1 MKLKN
6 YLLRTLLLCV
16 LMLTG
21 SGKLWA
27 DETIFST
34 NLKGKGLNV
43 AAGTTDGTI
52 ASDIATFS
60 GGSMYVINNETAEKT
75 FIVKKSAYDG
85 SSNKEHWTFQIT
97 GSKTFFKVVLNK
109 PLQAGDVINVV
120 LTSNKNTVTDVNKI
134 NKGLWFSI
142 SNPRPSAAPST
153 EILVAPKSKNEDW
166 VNADPYTI
174 KASDDI
180 CGKTTFYI
188 YRATGTTTNFNSLTI
203 TRTVADN
210 RQESSVSFGETKSAT
225 VDKAEQTTFQLPTP
239 TTTPSGVSLSY
250 ESSNTAVATV
260 NNAGLVTLVAMGT
273 AEITAKFAGNNDY
286 KPSSDKFT
294 LTVEDSNFK
303 IFENAGGEGNITN
316 SGIVTVT
323 HKVWDFTNWS
333 EATINNLKADA
344 ATSASKGWSDIE
356 KAANVNDPTKAVEGY
371 FWSVADATVGGE
383 LTANGT
389 VIEELK
395 GLAFHNAYSTARSLS
410 IINLSNMKCL
420 WLGGSKKSCFTIKN
434 VKVGSQLTME
444 VESHKTSEAR
454 GVQLYYNSVADGN
467 KIGAAFTPTTKASN
481 TWTVTGPSG
490 AETVD
495 VIVQNTNGCHIY
507 TIEADIAEAKT
518 TKLQMKTGIVVAAGY
533 KTTFG
538 NGAIGLTFGK
548 EGDNDFAAA
557 TANTNVSGYVAST
570 GGNGGYSNGS
580 GTSYTFEPEYP
591 GTLEVGVVLNA
602 NKAFYIEEDGTPLA
616 DYNGITVDAKYYGT
630 YTINV
635 MGGKTYKFYAAGSGL
650 GFYGFEYKANVAA
663 NIAEFKALADGT
675 TAVLTLTDAKITALA
690 SAGKVIIEDASG
702 AMMLDCTGSTL
713 SNLTVGQTCNGRLT
727 VKRTADGGEVVS
739 VVNNNFATAAGT
751 ATPTNMDNAVATLGS
766 NANLMRYVTLTNLTI
781 SRKYNGETFT
791 SVGGFDCIIVN
802 KSGQRFQ
809 ASGIGADFKGWLD
822 TQSDPITGFDPA
834 VDANDYVKIAS
845 LSGILINGD
854 KEGLYLIVPTKESD
868 VVWGAD
874 QTINQVSIAEF
885 KQLAQ
890 EEEAIISE
898 GTAWITFND
907 GNSLYVQNGTNAI
920 KVNSNDNL
928 QPSALSQLKI
938 TASLDKEAADAPI
951 ANGIM
956 MSFSDGS
963 GDFVTP
969 RYTDVADVKS
979 DNLIHAMVRIGR
991 SDYVNG
997 TLVTGNNSIK
1007 VVDKFQKGIDI
1018 PDALAYIVGI
1028 IGKNGTNYEFY
1039 PVHEDSLRQYAPDNY
1054 EYKVGDVQD
1063 SIMGEYGKKVVTET
1077 IAADEMRIV
1086 MGAVMTAAEDMP
1098 VSKEAATVSAGT
1110 NKEKEFTHKAEASS
1124 LAFDATRTGTL
1135 TLYIKKQAKQKLT
1148 VSEDGKALQGM
1159 TDFEQTVDSIEI
1171 AVEAGKQYAVETQ
1184 QQPIVLRGFTFRDA
1198 DPDAMCIARNI
1209 ALFKS
1214 LYKAYLNV
1222 PVLAQLNLTDAIVT
1236 YIKSDHV
1243 FVEDASGA
1251 IAFYQ
1256 TGIQFY
1262 KNQRLNGYI
1271 IGKSAEDK
1279 LLPLLKRTS
1288 KTGYGNFKVAKDSA
1302 ASTVVTVADMQ
1313 QKKNL
1318 ERFVKLENVMLQK
1331 DQRGFKILVDTLSG
1345 ESVLV
1350 RDNFG
1355 VFYELNDTVQ
1365 SIEGIVGIDF
1375 DGSHY
1380 MWPTSKD
1387 GVVSTK
1393 TIAPEPE
1400 PEPEPEGVETVTA
1413 TLSLNG
1419 KAVAD
1424 PENFFV
1430 VEGTYNAKFKD
1441 ASYGGVDYVSGLKL
1455 DSKGKV
1461 SFTTPEGVT
1470 ATVTIVQSTWSD
1482 KAIKFDGN
1490 DLAVAD
1496 ATAGTGYR
1504 VYTFTVEGGEHSIGK
1519 GSGESGIFFVKVEYQ
1534 QEIVEQREPE
1544 TWDFQELCMKLGKGG
1559 PWAVNDGGDA
1569 GFTVGDAT
1577 MHFLGDYTDQ
1587 GFEWNKHIAYEYV
1600 ADRGKF
1606 TMRNRNNKKD
1616 KNCGMFSWDF
1626 AHYVSLPDLK
1636 KGDQV
1641 TITVLAG
1648 DVKFVSD
1655 NVEGAAAGDKVV
1667 SDNTYT
1673 IKGDGAQRLDI
1684 QMAAATLIAK
1694 IVIEPAG
1701 VEVIPTIAIDKQTLA
1716 LIPEATM
1723 KLTATST
1730 PAAAKKQWKS
1740 DNEAVATIAEDGTV
1754 TAVSAGTAKIICYWQ
1769 SEQSSKTSGDTC
1781 VVTVADVDLSEYV
1794 AVKTYDFK
1802 AMEATT
1808 LEIGTEAAGKIW
1820 NAANNVNNSVFFCT
1834 NAGLE
1839 DIAIQVVMGSDNK
1852 GWTINENGFFLGT
1865 GAGRCAAIG
1874 NVKTGQIVEI
1884 IYTGDAFY
1892 TTSADDGIEKT
1903 ALNEG
1908 VGRAIYKA
1916 DADGMLGF
1924 ELIKGNAVEKIVVY
1938 DQAGVTAI
1946 GTAKAAALQGTVYS
1960 LSGQKIADSAKGLK
1974 PGFYIIGGRKVV
1986 VK

>member
-6 YLLRTLLLCV
+6 YLLRTLLFCV
-16 LMLTG
+16 TMLTG
-21 SGKLWA
+21 GGQLWAETTILSFNSGTLTGASASYAGTGTLDGGNKYKFGNSDSSAGTNYVQLTLTSGTFQTGDAISIQYYANSSGKNVNPGLFFGTLSGTTFTVK
-27 DETIFST
+27 ET
-34 NLKGKGLNV
+34 LQ
-43 AAGTTDGTI
+43 AGTTSNVSSSP
-52 ASDIATFS
+52 ASANLVVGANGNGSNVLRLTRYS
-60 GGSMYVINNETAEKT
+60 GN
-75 FIVKKSAYDG
+75 
-85 SSNKEHWTFQIT
+85 T
-97 GSKTFFKVVLNK
+97 GL
-109 PLQAGDVINVV
+109 
-120 LTSNKNTVTDVNKI
+120 
-134 NKGLWFSI
+134 
-142 SNPRPSAAPST
+142 
-153 EILVAPKSKNEDW
+153 
-166 VNADPYTI
+166 YI
-174 KASDDI
+174 K
-180 CGKTTFYI
+180 
-188 YRATGTTTNFNSLTI
+188 SLTI
-203 TRTVADN
+203 TRAGGGDSNKQNSSLTFATTSGSADIN
-210 RQESSVSFGETKSAT
+210 DGTSFTLPTLTKTPANAT
-225 VDKAEQTTFQLPTP
+225 VT
-239 TTTPSGVSLSY
+239 Y
-250 ESSNTAVATV
+250 ESSNTNVAEVNANTGAVTMKKK
-260 NNAGLVTLVAMGT
+260 GKT
-273 AEITAKFAGNNDY
+273 EITASFAGDANY
-286 KPSSDKFT
+286 KPSSTKFT
-294 LTVEDSNFK
+294 LTVADRTAVFEPNNLYVLKEYDFTNMENTTLVLGTNVGK
-303 IFENAGGEGNITN
+303 IWNQANNKTNDVFRCTN
-316 SGIVTVT
+316 SGLESLAIQAAYDSD
-323 HKVWDFTNWS
+323 KRGFKIEKGPGKGLLEGSKAGRCAAICD
-333 EATINNLKADA
+333 LKA
-344 ATSASKGWSDIE
+344 GQVIE
-356 KAANVNDPTKAVEGY
+356 FFHSSGFEFFTKSEGEDDGAQKTEL
-371 FWSVADATVGGE
+371 VADSCHHVYRLEADGMVGFE
-383 LTANGT
+383 LTKGKYVYSV
-389 VIEELK
+389 VIYTPDADDVEE
-395 GLAFHNAYSTARSLS
+395 
-410 IINLSNMKCL
+410 NLDAQWLVRPNVGFVSGEVRNFGSMK
-420 WLGGSKKSCFTIKN
+420 
-434 VKVGSQLTME
+434 LT
-444 VESHKTSEAR
+444 
-454 GVQLYYNSVADGN
+454 
-467 KIGAAFTPTTKASN
+467 IGATGGADFGVGKDAF
-481 TWTVTGPSG
+481 SG
-490 AETVD
+490 
-495 VIVQNTNGCHIY
+495 NS
-507 TIEADIAEAKT
+507 
-518 TKLQMKTGIVVAAGY
+518 L
-533 KTTFG
+533 
-538 NGAIGLTFGK
+538 
-548 EGDNDFAAA
+548 
-557 TANTNVSGYVAST
+557 VSGYSAYT
-570 GGNGGYSNGS
+570 EGNGSNGES
-580 GTSYTFEPEYP
+580 ATGTFFTFEPQYSGKIE
-591 GTLEVGVVLNA
+591 TAVILNA
-602 NKAFYIEEDGTPLA
+602 NKAFYIEEDGTPLSNF
-616 DYNGITVDAKYYGT
+616 NGIKVSDKKYGT
-630 YTINV
+630 YAFNV
-635 MGGKTYKFYAAGSGL
+635 VGGKTYKMYAAGTKL
-650 GFYGFEYKANVAA
+650 GFYGFKYAVNTADDIAA
-663 NIAEFKALADGT
+663 FNALANGT
-675 TAVLTLTDAKITALA
+675 EAILTLTDAKITALA

-854 KEGLYLIVPTKESD
+854 KEGFYLIVPTKESD

-874 QTINQVSIAEF
+874 QTLNEVTIGGF

-890 EEEAIISE
+890 EEKARIQEAN
-898 GTAWITFND
+898 AWITFVD
-907 GNSLYVQNGTNAI
+907 GQNYYLQNNNKQAIIVNYGDYSHAWIKAGHYMSNYAFEGT
-920 KVNSNDNL
+920 
-928 QPSALSQLKI
+928 
-938 TASLDKEAADAPI
+938 LDKACDDAPV
-951 ANGIM
+951 AVFTAPKQMTVGIN
-956 MSFSDGS
+956 SP
-963 GDFVTP
+963 FVTP

-1159 TDFEQTVDSIEI
+1159 TDFEQAVDSIEI

-1393 TIAPEPE
+1393 TIVPEPE

-1430 VEGTYNAKFKD
+1430 VAGTYNAKFKD

-1455 DSKGKV
+1455 DSQGKV

-1490 DLAVAD
+1490 NLAVAD

-1667 SDNTYT
+1667 SDNAYT

-1701 VEVIPTIAIDKQTLA
+1701 VEVIPTVAIDKQTLA
-1716 LIPEATM
+1716 LIPQATI

-1839 DIAIQVVMGSDNK
+1839 DIAIQAVMGSDNK

-1938 DQAGVTAI
+1938 DLAGVTAI
-1946 GTAKAAALQGTVYS
+1946 GTAKAAALQGIVYS

>member
-6 YLLRTLLLCV
+6 YLLRTLLFCV
-16 LMLTG
+16 TVLTG
-21 SGKLWA
+21 GGQLWA
-27 DETIFST
+27 DTTIYSWQSPSGT
-34 NLKGKGLNV
+34 VQESGGTASADDGVLNQK
-43 AAGTTDGTI
+43 TGTI
-52 ASDIATFS
+52 AGNIYTMKLAGKSSDLTSGTVTITLTSSLQEGDIIKVSGFQSKNATDKVVTLWI
-60 GGSMYVINNETAEKT
+60 GYYNGNTKKGETADDKNWVNLYNGTQYANASAPET
-75 FIVKKSAYDG
+75 KSYQVSSTEAG
-85 SSNKEHWTFQIT
+85 SNIIKLTRNSAQTNLWI
-97 GSKTFFKVVLNK
+97 SKVE
-109 PLQAGDVINVV
+109 I
-120 LTSNKNTVTDVNKI
+120 I
-134 NKGLWFSI
+134 
-142 SNPRPSAAPST
+142 RPSADT
-153 EILVAPKSKNEDW
+153 
-166 VNADPYTI
+166 
-174 KASDDI
+174 
-180 CGKTTFYI
+180 
-188 YRATGTTTNFNSLTI
+188 RAESSLTFA
-203 TRTVADN
+203 TTSGSADIN
-210 RQESSVSFGETKSAT
+210 DGTSFTLPTLTKTPANAT
-225 VDKAEQTTFQLPTP
+225 VT
-239 TTTPSGVSLSY
+239 Y
-250 ESSNTAVATV
+250 ESSNTNVAEVNANTGAVNMKKKGKT
-260 NNAGLVTLVAMGT
+260 
-273 AEITAKFAGNNDY
+273 EITASFAGDANY
-286 KPSSDKFT
+286 KPSSTKFT
-294 LTVEDSNFK
+294 LTVTDRNAVFNPNNLYVLKEYDFTNMKNTTLVLGTKVGK
-303 IFENAGGEGNITN
+303 IWNQANNKTNDVFRCTN
-316 SGIVTVT
+316 SGLESLAVQAAYDSDKRGFKIE
-323 HKVWDFTNWS
+323 KGPGKGLLEGSKAGRCAAICD
-333 EATINNLKADA
+333 LKAGQVIEFFHSSGFNFYTKSNGEDA
-344 ATSASKGWSDIE
+344 SAAKTE
-356 KAANVNDPTKAVEGY
+356 L
-371 FWSVADATVGGE
+371 VAD
-383 LTANGT
+383 
-389 VIEELK
+389 
-395 GLAFHNAYSTARSLS
+395 
-410 IINLSNMKCL
+410 
-420 WLGGSKKSCFTIKN
+420 SCHH
-434 VKVGSQLTME
+434 VYRME
-444 VESHKTSEAR
+444 
-454 GVQLYYNSVADGN
+454 ADGMVGFELERG
-467 KIGAAFTPTTKASN
+467 KYVYS
-481 TWTVTGPSG
+481 V
-490 AETVD
+490 V
-495 VIVQNTNGCHIY
+495 IY
-507 TIEADIAEAKT
+507 TPDADDVEENLDAQWLVRPNAGFVSGEVRDFGS
-518 TKLQMKTGIVVAAGY
+518 MK
-533 KTTFG
+533 
-538 NGAIGLTFGK
+538 LTFGAT
-548 EGDNDFAAA
+548 GGADFGVGKDAFSG
-557 TANTNVSGYVAST
+557 NSLVSGYSAYT
-570 GGNGGYSNGS
+570 EGNGSNGES
-580 GTSYTFEPEYP
+580 ATGTFYTFEPQYSGRIE
-591 GTLEVGVVLNA
+591 TAVILNA
-602 NKAFYIEEDGTPLA
+602 DRFFYIEEDGTPLSNF
-616 DYNGITVDAKYYGT
+616 NGIKVSDKKYGS
-630 YTINV
+630 YTFNV
-635 MGGKTYKFYAAGSGL
+635 VGGKTYKMYAAGTKL
-650 GFYGFEYKANVAA
+650 GFYGFKYAVNTADDIAA
-663 NIAEFKALADGT
+663 FNALANGT
-675 TAVLTLTDAKITALA
+675 EAILTLTDAKITALA

-991 SDYVNG
+991 SDYANG

-1039 PVHEDSLRQYAPDNY
+1039 PVHEDSLRQYVPDNY

-1209 ALFKS
+1209 AIFKS

-1313 QKKNL
+1313 KQKNL

-1393 TIAPEPE
+1393 TIVPEPE

-1430 VEGTYNAKFKD
+1430 VAGDYNAKFKD
-1441 ASYGGVDYVSGLKL
+1441 ASYDGVDYVSGLKL

-1490 DLAVAD
+1490 NLAVAD

-1667 SDNTYT
+1667 SDNAYT

-1701 VEVIPTIAIDKQTLA
+1701 VEVIPTVAIDKQTLA
-1716 LIPEATM
+1716 LIPQATM

-1820 NAANNVNNSVFFCT
+1820 NAANNVNNSVYFCT

-1839 DIAIQVVMGSDNK
+1839 DIAIQAVMGSDNK

-1938 DQAGVTAI
+1938 DLAGVTAI
-1946 GTAKAAALQGTVYS
+1946 GTAKAAALQGIVYS
-1960 LSGQKIADSAKGLK
+1960 LSGQKIADSTKGLK

>member
-6 YLLRTLLLCV
+6 YLLRTLLFCV
-16 LMLTG
+16 TVLTG
-21 SGKLWA
+21 GGQLWA
-27 DETIFST
+27 DTTIYSWQSPSGT
-34 NLKGKGLNV
+34 VQESGGTASAASGILNEK
-43 AAGTTDGTI
+43 TGTI
-52 ASDIATFS
+52 AGNIYTMKLAGKIADFPT
-60 GGSMYVINNETAEKT
+60 GAVI
-75 FIVKKSAYDG
+75 
-85 SSNKEHWTFQIT
+85 IT
-97 GSKTFFKVVLNK
+97 LNS
-109 PLQAGDVINVV
+109 PLQEGDVIKV
-120 LTSNKNTVTDVNKI
+120 TGFQNKNATDKVVTLYIGYYNGSTKKDEKKDGNNWVNLYNGAAYANASAPETKTYEVSSSGAGSNI
-134 NKGLWFSI
+134 IYLTRNSAQTNLWI
-142 SNPRPSAAPST
+142 SKVEITRPSADT
-153 EILVAPKSKNEDW
+153 
-166 VNADPYTI
+166 
-174 KASDDI
+174 
-180 CGKTTFYI
+180 
-188 YRATGTTTNFNSLTI
+188 RAESSLTFA
-203 TRTVADN
+203 TTSGSADIN
-210 RQESSVSFGETKSAT
+210 DGTSFTLPTLTKTPANAT
-225 VDKAEQTTFQLPTP
+225 VT
-239 TTTPSGVSLSY
+239 Y
-250 ESSNTAVATV
+250 ESSNTNVAEVNANTGAVTMKKK
-260 NNAGLVTLVAMGT
+260 GKT
-273 AEITAKFAGNNDY
+273 EITASFAGDANY
-286 KPSSDKFT
+286 KPSSTKFT
-294 LTVEDSNFK
+294 LKVADRTAVFEPSKLYVVKTYDFTAMNNVTPTVSSSSIGSIYHNSNKKNEKVYQCTTSGLEFLAIQAPYSSNAGFKIEKGNGKGLFCGSKGERCAAILNLKKGWIIEIIHNCSTSLITMNDGEDSGASK
-303 IFENAGGEGNITN
+303 VEIIRENNHSVYRLDEDGMVGFDVPK
-316 SGIVTVT
+316 SHYV
-323 HKVWDFTNWS
+323 HKV
-333 EATINNLKADA
+333 ILY
-344 ATSASKGWSDIE
+344 TSDKVDI
-356 KAANVNDPTKAVEGY
+356 PVE
-371 FWSVADATVGGE
+371 
-383 LTANGT
+383 
-389 VIEELK
+389 
-395 GLAFHNAYSTARSLS
+395 
-410 IINLSNMKCL
+410 
-420 WLGGSKKSCFTIKN
+420 
-434 VKVGSQLTME
+434 
-444 VESHKTSEAR
+444 
-454 GVQLYYNSVADGN
+454 
-467 KIGAAFTPTTKASN
+467 
-481 TWTVTGPSG
+481 
-490 AETVD
+490 
-495 VIVQNTNGCHIY
+495 
-507 TIEADIAEAKT
+507 
-518 TKLQMKTGIVVAAGY
+518 
-533 KTTFG
+533 
-538 NGAIGLTFGK
+538 
-548 EGDNDFAAA
+548 
-557 TANTNVSGYVAST
+557 
-570 GGNGGYSNGS
+570 
-580 GTSYTFEPEYP
+580 
-591 GTLEVGVVLNA
+591 
-602 NKAFYIEEDGTPLA
+602 
-616 DYNGITVDAKYYGT
+616 
-630 YTINV
+630 
-635 MGGKTYKFYAAGSGL
+635 
-650 GFYGFEYKANVAA
+650 
-663 NIAEFKALADGT
+663 NIAAFKALQANEEMYI
-675 TAVLTLTDAKITALA
+675 TLTDAKVTAINGSTVYMEDA
-690 SAGKVIIEDASG
+690 SAGITIAQN
-702 AMMLDCTGSTL
+702 TQ
-713 SNLTVGQTCNGRLT
+713 NLAVGDVLNGLIAL
-727 VKRTADGGEVVS
+727 KRTATG
-739 VVNNNFATAAGT
+739 
-751 ATPTNMDNAVATLGS
+751 AVECD
-766 NANLMRYVTLTNLTI
+766 LTNLDRLTKTAGVAAASEATMSDAI
-781 SRKYNGETFT
+781 TAAKADMYLKLT
-791 SVGGFDCIIVN
+791 SVTVT
-802 KSGQRFQ
+802 KSGNKYYVNQGGNRLEVVGTLYD
-809 ASGIGADFKGWLD
+809 ATDDIDGKVKLATIAGIVSGS
-822 TQSDPITGFDPA
+822 T
-834 VDANDYVKIAS
+834 IA
-845 LSGILINGD
+845 
-854 KEGLYLIVPTKESD
+854 PTKAED
-868 VVWGAD
+868 IVAGAD
-874 QTINQVSIAEF
+874 QTLNQVTIGGF

-890 EEEAIISE
+890 EEKARIQEAN
-898 GTAWITFND
+898 AWITFVD
-907 GNSLYVQNGTNAI
+907 GQNYYLQNNNKQAIIVNYGDYSHAWIKAGHYMSNYAFEGT
-920 KVNSNDNL
+920 
-928 QPSALSQLKI
+928 
-938 TASLDKEAADAPI
+938 LDKACDDAPV
-951 ANGIM
+951 AVFTAPKQMTAGIN
-956 MSFSDGS
+956 SP
-963 GDFVTP
+963 FVTP

-991 SDYVNG
+991 SDYANG

-1039 PVHEDSLRQYAPDNY
+1039 PVHEDSLRQYVPDNY

-1159 TDFEQTVDSIEI
+1159 TDFEQAVDSIEI

-1313 QKKNL
+1313 QQKNL

-1387 GVVSTK
+1387 GVISTK
-1393 TIAPEPE
+1393 TIVPEPE

-1419 KAVAD
+1419 AAVAD

-1430 VEGTYNAKFKD
+1430 VEGTYNTKFKD

-1667 SDNTYT
+1667 SDNAYT

-1684 QMAAATLIAK
+1684 QMAAASLIAK

-1716 LIPEATM
+1716 LIPQATM

-1839 DIAIQVVMGSDNK
+1839 DIAIQAVMGSDNK

>member
-6 YLLRTLLLCV
+6 YLLRTLLFCV
-16 LMLTG
+16 TVLTG

-27 DETIFST
+27 DETIFSA
-34 NLKGKGLNV
+34 V
-43 AAGTTDGTI
+43 AKTAWSVPASTSAAEITSTYATI
-52 ASDIATFS
+52 S
-60 GGSMYVINNETAEKT
+60 GGNMYVTNEQTSAKDLIKEQGKKAFQMTNNNT
-75 FIVKKSAYDG
+75 Y
-85 SSNKEHWTFQIT
+85 
-97 GSKTFFKVVLNK
+97 FKVVLNNA
-109 PLQAGDVINVV
+109 LQVGDVVSVSLRTGKTSDSADKQNIGLF
-120 LTSNKNTVTDVNKI
+120 LTKASSRPNSATA
-134 NKGLWFSI
+134 SI
-142 SNPRPSAAPST
+142 S
-153 EILVAPKSKNEDW
+153 VAPQSNNTW
-166 VNADPYTI
+166 VDNLTYTV
-174 KASDDI
+174 ATNDEI
-180 CGKTTFYI
+180 CGETTFYI
-188 YRATGTTTNFNSLTI
+188 YRAVGASTYFTNFTI
-203 TRTVADN
+203 VRTVADN

-371 FWSVADATVGGE
+371 FWSVANATVGGE

-518 TKLQMKTGIVVAAGY
+518 TKVQMKTGIVVAAGY

-739 VVNNNFATAAGT
+739 VMNNNFATAAGT

-874 QTINQVSIAEF
+874 QSLNEVTIGGF

-890 EEEAIISE
+890 EEKARIQEAN
-898 GTAWITFND
+898 AWITFVD
-907 GNSLYVQNGTNAI
+907 GQNYYLQNNNKQAIIVNYGDYSHAWIKAGHYMSNYAFEGT
-920 KVNSNDNL
+920 
-928 QPSALSQLKI
+928 
-938 TASLDKEAADAPI
+938 LDKACDDAPV
-951 ANGIM
+951 AVFTAPKQMTVGIN
-956 MSFSDGS
+956 SP
-963 GDFVTP
+963 FVTP

-1039 PVHEDSLRQYAPDNY
+1039 PVHEDSLRQYAPANY

-1159 TDFEQTVDSIEI
+1159 TDFEQAVDSIEI

-1313 QKKNL
+1313 KQKNL

-1393 TIAPEPE
+1393 TIVPE

-1419 KAVAD
+1419 AALAD

-1430 VEGTYNAKFKD
+1430 VAGTYNAKFKD

-1455 DSKGKV
+1455 DSQGKV

-1490 DLAVAD
+1490 NLAVAD

-1667 SDNTYT
+1667 SDNAYT

-1684 QMAAATLIAK
+1684 QMAAASLIAK

-1701 VEVIPTIAIDKQTLA
+1701 VEVIPTVAIDKQTLA
-1716 LIPEATM
+1716 LIPQATM

-1839 DIAIQVVMGSDNK
+1839 DIAIQAVMGSDNK

-1938 DQAGVTAI
+1938 DLAGVTAI
-1946 GTAKAAALQGTVYS
+1946 GTAKAAALQGIVYS

>member
-16 LMLTG
+16 TVLTG

-27 DETIFST
+27 DETIFSAVAKTAWSVPAST
-34 NLKGKGLNV
+34 N
-43 AAGTTDGTI
+43 AAEITSTYATI
-52 ASDIATFS
+52 S
-60 GGSMYVINNETAEKT
+60 GGNMYVTNEQTSAKDLIKEQGKKAFQMTNNNT
-75 FIVKKSAYDG
+75 Y
-85 SSNKEHWTFQIT
+85 
-97 GSKTFFKVVLNK
+97 FKVVLNNA
-109 PLQAGDVINVV
+109 LQVGDVVSVSLRTGKTSDSADKQNIGLF
-120 LTSNKNTVTDVNKI
+120 LTKASSRPNSATA
-134 NKGLWFSI
+134 SI
-142 SNPRPSAAPST
+142 S
-153 EILVAPKSKNEDW
+153 VAPQSNNTW
-166 VNADPYTI
+166 VDNLTYTV
-174 KASDDI
+174 ATNDEI
-180 CGKTTFYI
+180 CGETTFYI
-188 YRATGTTTNFNSLTI
+188 YRAVGASTYFTNFTI
-203 TRTVADN
+203 TRAGGGDSNKQNSSLTFATTSGSADIN
-210 RQESSVSFGETKSAT
+210 DGTSFTLPTLTKTPANAT
-225 VDKAEQTTFQLPTP
+225 VT
-239 TTTPSGVSLSY
+239 Y
-250 ESSNTAVATV
+250 ESSNTNVAEVNANTGAVTMKKSGTV
-260 NNAGLVTLVAMGT
+260 
-273 AEITAKFAGNNDY
+273 EITASFAGDDNY
-286 KPSSDKFT
+286 KPSSAKFT
-294 LTVEDSNFK
+294 LTVEDSNDK
-303 IFENAGGEGNITN
+303 IFLNAGGEGNIIN
-316 SGIVTVT
+316 SGMATVT

-333 EATINNLKADA
+333 TATIDNLTADA

-356 KAANVNDPTKAVEGY
+356 KTENVSNPSAAVNNRC
-371 FWSVADATVGGE
+371 FWSVANATVGGE
-383 LTANGT
+383 LTANGE

-395 GLAFHNAYSTARSLS
+395 GLVFHNAYSTARSLAIAVDYNTS
-410 IINLSNMKCL
+410 TYASAKYL
-420 WLGGSKKSCFTIKN
+420 WLGGKNKTCFTIKN
-434 VKVGSQLTME
+434 VKVGSELTIA
-444 VESHKTSEAR
+444 VESHKLSEKR
-454 GVQLYYNSVADGN
+454 GVKLYQNSTSGTV
-467 KIGAAFTPTTKASN
+467 IGTLETKEK
-481 TWTVTGPSG
+481 TEKTFTVTGPSG

-495 VIVQNTNGCHIY
+495 VVVYNTNGCHIY
-507 TIEADIAEAKT
+507 KIEADVAEAKT
-518 TKLQMKTGIVVAAGY
+518 VKLQMEKDIVVASGY
-533 KTTFG
+533 TATLG
-538 NGAIGLTFGK
+538 NGSIALTFG
-548 EGDNDFAAA
+548 ETDGADFKAAKAA
-557 TANTNVSGYVAST
+557 TSGTGAIDGYVAYTEGNGKNGNLPGGTFYIFEPKYVGTIEVGLVQNANTN
-570 GGNGGYSNGS
+570 
-580 GTSYTFEPEYP
+580 
-591 GTLEVGVVLNA
+591 
-602 NKAFYIEEDGTPLA
+602 FYIEEDGTALS
-616 DYNGITVDAKYYGT
+616 DFNGITVAEKFYGKRT
-630 YTINV
+630 FNV
-635 MGGKTYKFYAAGSGL
+635 QGGKTYKVYVSGSKM
-650 GFYGFEYKANVAA
+650 GFYGFEYKASVAA
-663 NIAEFKALADGT
+663 NIAEFKTYDNGSEVL
-675 TAVLTLTDAKITALA
+675 LTLTDAKVTAYK
-690 SAGKVIIEDASG
+690 SAGIPYYVIEDVSG
-702 AMMLDCTGSTL
+702 AMPVIASDLGLAVGKVLNGTIMLKRNRTQGNGAESYASSNMSQVTMVDGTVEPTLVSDMSYFDQDENDFRYVKLESVTTNPKSSTVPGVT
-713 SNLTVGQTCNGRLT
+713 NYVVNKDGQTLYISNSYYSN
-727 VKRTADGGEVVS
+727 S
-739 VVNNNFATAAGT
+739 VNDIKGKNKLASIAGIFRRVN
-751 ATPTNMDNAVATLGS
+751 
-766 NANLMRYVTLTNLTI
+766 
-781 SRKYNGETFT
+781 
-791 SVGGFDCIIVN
+791 
-802 KSGQRFQ
+802 
-809 ASGIGADFKGWLD
+809 
-822 TQSDPITGFDPA
+822 GFDPTKA
-834 VDANDYVKIAS
+834 ED
-845 LSGILINGD
+845 
-854 KEGLYLIVPTKESD
+854 IVA
-868 VVWGAD
+868 GAD
-874 QTINQVSIAEF
+874 QTLNQVTIGGF

-890 EEEAIISE
+890 EEKARIQEAN
-898 GTAWITFND
+898 AWITFVD
-907 GNSLYVQNGTNAI
+907 GQNYYLQNNNKQAIIVNYGDYSHAWIKAGHYMSNYAFEGT
-920 KVNSNDNL
+920 
-928 QPSALSQLKI
+928 
-938 TASLDKEAADAPI
+938 LDKACDDAPV
-951 ANGIM
+951 AVFTAPKQMTVGIN
-956 MSFSDGS
+956 SP
-963 GDFVTP
+963 FVTP

-1159 TDFEQTVDSIEI
+1159 TDFEQAVDSIEI

-1393 TIAPEPE
+1393 TIVPE

-1504 VYTFTVEGGEHSIGK
+1504 VYAFTVEGGEHSIGK

-1716 LIPEATM
+1716 LIPEATI

-1839 DIAIQVVMGSDNK
+1839 DIAIQAVMGSDNK

-1938 DQAGVTAI
+1938 DLAGVTAI